1 MRAAAAPSHPAWQQ
15 RWERAVGSLGLPV
28 FRMPSG
34 AGHDAMKL
42 HDVMPQAM
50 LFTRGENA
58 GISHNPL
65 ESTNSH
71 DIDLTIKAFQHL
83 LSDLSASAA

>member
-1 MRAAAAPSHPAWQQ
+1 
-15 RWERAVGSLGLPV
+15 
-28 FRMPSG
+28 
-34 AGHDAMKL
+34 MKL

-71 DIDLTIKAFQHL
+71 DIDLTIKAFQFL